1 MISAE
6 SRKSDEP
13 ERSEEFDGSEQ
24 PKTSNDSERAE
35 QSDDSE
41 QRERSEDSKPRAQKP
56 TSSKHR
62 IKSWEH
68 SPPLALV
75 YRPGNPDLAVEEI
88 NEANGKPMDM
98 PLIFS
103 LNSWLIPPSE
113 ESNSYEVQ
121 LPRWRNRLHVYIDM
135 EKRLG
140 YTATLRLDRVGRKKN
155 WQRHLGLNYKVLFV
169 KGDKPVW
176 PY

>member
-6 SRKSDEP
+6 FRKPDEP
-13 ERSEEFDGSEQ
+13 ERPEEFDGSEQ

-41 QRERSEDSKPRAQKP
+41 PRERSEDSKPRAQNP

-68 SPPLALV
+68 SPRLALV
-75 YRPGNPDLAVEEI
+75 YRPGSLDLAVEEI

-103 LNSWLIPPSE
+103 LNS
-113 ESNSYEVQ
+113 
-121 LPRWRNRLHVYIDM
+121 
-135 EKRLG
+135 
-140 YTATLRLDRVGRKKN
+140 
-155 WQRHLGLNYKVLFV
+155 
-169 KGDKPVW
+169 
-176 PY
+176 